1 MTRSDHVPWHSVHA
15 PVRARP
21 LASGQATVPEDDRL
35 RDGPDI
41 HAKLFLDTLAHWPF
55 VAWKRACF
63 GANLTTTEDDRV
75 RSLFV
80 VLMPV
85 VDASPAGR
93 LRRTTGRWP
102 T

>member
-1 MTRSDHVPWHSVHA
+1 MTRSDHVPW
-15 PVRARP
+15 PFRPCAREGAA
-21 LASGQATVPEDDRL
+21 ASEGQATVPEDDRL

-80 VLMPV
+80 VLIPV

-93 LRRTTGRWP
+93 LRRMTGRWP